1 MEFEI
6 ILNVTVDEST
16 FYWDCDPSE
25 RTAVVEEMIRNAI
38 WDMDDS
44 KLINIEVSEI

>member
-1 MEFEI
+1 MEFELV
-6 ILNVTVDEST
+6 LNVTVDKTT

-25 RTAVVEEMIRNAI
+25 RIAVVEEMIRNAI
-38 WDMDDS
+38 WDMDNS